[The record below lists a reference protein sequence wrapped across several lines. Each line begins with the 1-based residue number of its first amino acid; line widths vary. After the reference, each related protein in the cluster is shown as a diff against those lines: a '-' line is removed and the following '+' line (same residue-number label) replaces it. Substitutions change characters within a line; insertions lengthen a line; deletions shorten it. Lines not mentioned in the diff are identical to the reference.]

1 MGRRGPPRGA
11 LLAAVLLAAGMPAAV
26 RRAGAAAAAGGG
38 GSVGGAG
45 AGGGESGGGAGACSR
60 ERSRHARGVVAE
72 ALEPLAEAAGVELKR
87 ACPLRPE
94 RDMFLEHEQHK
105 ERLPGDKWRSTYAG
119 KMFRSEYFVDLHMDN
134 RHMDKVPPGADVCL
148 ADFCEV
154 LRCDDYYTRYYP
166 RKGRQYTP
174 RQGLCR
180 EGRMAEAREE
190 CRALLEACIPEGLK
204 LRQFL
209 EVHLCDNLTCQRAAR
224 ALPELMHHLPADFHA
239 LRYIGLF
246 FSLVVVVFIY
256 AVTLQDWGDRQ
267 TAPDLRRIPKGA
279 SARGGGGPS
288 WARAARALFSGKDK
302 HF

>member
-1 MGRRGPPRGA
+1 MGRRRLPRAA
-11 LLAAVLLAAGMPAAV
+11 LLAAVLLAAGAPAAV
-26 RRAGAAAAAGGG
+26 QGGGGGASGGSAAGGAGGG
-38 GSVGGAG
+38 GGG
-45 AGGGESGGGAGACSR
+45 GACSR
-60 ERSRHARGVVAE
+60 ERSRHARGVVTE
-72 ALEPLAEAAGVELKR
+72 ALGPLAGAAGVDLKR
-87 ACPLRPE
+87 GCPLRPE
-94 RDMFLEHEQHK
+94 RDMYLEHEQHK

-119 KMFRSEYFVDLHMDN
+119 KVFRSEYFVDLHMDN

-166 RKGRQYTP
+166 RQGKQYTP

-180 EGRMAEAREE
+180 EGLMAEARRE
-190 CRALLEACIPEGLK
+190 CRALLEACVPEGPR

-239 LRYIGLF
+239 LRYIGLI
-246 FSLVVVVFIY
+246 FSLVVVAFIY
-256 AVTLQDWGDRQ
+256 VVTLQDWGGRQ
-267 TAPDLRRIPKGA
+267 TAPDLRRIPRGA